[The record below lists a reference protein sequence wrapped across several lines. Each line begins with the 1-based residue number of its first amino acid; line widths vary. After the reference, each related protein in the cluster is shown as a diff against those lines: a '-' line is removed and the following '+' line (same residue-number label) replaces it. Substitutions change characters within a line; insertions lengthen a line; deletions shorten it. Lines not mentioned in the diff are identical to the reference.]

1 MKTILFVCTGN
12 TCRSPMAVGLL
23 KNALNIRKNK
33 DIQIIS
39 AGVIASNGLPAS
51 PNAIKVMAEKGID
64 ISDHKTLSLTKDI
77 IERSDLIFVMTQW
90 HKLEVI
96 GLLERPGKQV
106 YLIKEFVPRNLSVVN
121 DLEVPDPIGKS
132 IEFYR
137 HARDEIEKCIDGI
150 IKKVLEN
157 Q

>member
-1 MKTILFVCTGN
+1 
-12 TCRSPMAVGLL
+12 MAVGLL